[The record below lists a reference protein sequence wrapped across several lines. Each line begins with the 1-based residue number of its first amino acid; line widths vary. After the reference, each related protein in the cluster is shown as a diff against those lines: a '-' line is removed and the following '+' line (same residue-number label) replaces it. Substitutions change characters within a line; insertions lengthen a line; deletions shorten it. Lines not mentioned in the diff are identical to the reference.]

1 MRTKMMGLASGLIA
15 ITAGLALNAS
25 VAEAQNVSPTFNCN
39 QRLNATERAICNN
52 DDLAYLDQDMVAVY
66 NQLPQ
71 FVNSSRWRQIRNEQR
86 QWLKTRNSC
95 GANVGCIRR
104 TVNRRVGVLNT
115 YMPGNLPDQPPQV
128 FNPPPPPPPPP
139 PPRPPVNQGGQGGI
153 GGIFGNQPT
162 NPPVQDVVAQ
172 YSCNSGAQVQVTYM
186 NTSNPP
192 TAGTVRRWSVL
203 FPGPGAIRIGQLLL
217 QREYRIVQQ
226 GAGHHNPAR
235 RAVGKLHQ
243 LPMS

>member
-192 TAGTVRRWSVL
+192 TAEL
-203 FPGPGAIRIGQLLL
+203 FAGGQYYSLVQGRSGSGSYYSNGNIELFSKGPDITI
-217 QREYRIVQQ
+217 QQ
-226 GAGHHNPAR
+226 GGRSVSCTNF
-235 RAVGKLHQ
+235 Q
-243 LPMS
+243 